1 MHVGQK
7 NRLLQQTV
15 IQIRKNSGE
24 GSKILKPLPQNP
36 YAKNWEFFCFAN
48 ALPVLKKKQRAG
60 ARRNFLASCPALF
73 NFTYIYDDYPVK
85 ISRRFSL
92 RLTPNCFML
101 PGRKEKR
108 LLHFSFHAAGAAKG
122 SSFSFTPRSR
132 CCRSRDA
139 CRPSPLY
146 VYIISVWGSLQ
157 LPSSRLAFGRK
168 NDQTPD

>member
-7 NRLLQQTV
+7 KQAVATDCNSNQKKFR
-15 IQIRKNSGE
+15 RGFKNSKASA
-24 GSKILKPLPQNP
+24 SKSLRKKLGIFL
-36 YAKNWEFFCFAN
+36 FCQCTSCA
-48 ALPVLKKKQRAG
+48 KKKQRAG

-108 LLHFSFHAAGAAKG
+108 LLHFSFHAAGEAKG